1 MKKVNKRLVITGVIA
16 TVLIVLMTATLVVYA
31 AFKFS
36 KTVEDDDSIIGG
48 VEINNR
54 SIISYAQ
61 EYDTPTASSDFTTE
75 FFRKCKLRTDSVCNV
90 EGLKLSKDSSNNVSI
105 SVARATAYNSKNE
118 LITIQAIDSNQKLQL
133 TSTTS
138 GATFNL
144 TLSFTFNTPQNENP
158 TIATATII
166 SGGSSYE
173 VVVGMDGL
181 SLFIF
186 DKTIGKKTV
195 TNTIDLD
202 SSDSGKIEAYA
213 SARTKY
219 YASVYNAGGYS
230 QPYLGQI
237 ALQFEITPEIPVYVR
252 IHIQDSWES
261 ERFTTDTESKKTI
274 IAKDK
279 IDGKSPFAVT
289 DTNWYYDESNN
300 IAYLKTMITPSKY
313 IASDT
318 IPVGKTVGDF
328 KSITNTFDVS
338 KGYFYNDTSSQAR
351 STITKVQVSFT
362 VDVVQ
367 ANRVQALWGID
378 PSTLS
383 N

>member
-1 MKKVNKRLVITGVIA
+1 MKKLNIRILITVVITS
-16 TVLIVLMTATLVVYA
+16 VLVVLMSLTIVYA
-31 AFKFS
+31 SFVFS
-36 KTVEDDDSIIGG
+36 KTVEETDATIGG

-61 EYDTPTASSDFTTE
+61 EYETPTSADDFTAT

-90 EGLKLSKDSSNNVSI
+90 EGLKVNEDASDNVTI
-105 SVARATAYNSKNE
+105 SAARATAYNSANQTV
-118 LITIQAIDSNQKLQL
+118 TIQTVDSNKKLQL
-133 TSTTS
+133 TSTTE
-138 GATFNL
+138 GASFNM
-144 TLSFTFNTPQNENP
+144 TLSFTFTNPQNENP
-158 TIATATII
+158 TIDTATII
-166 SGGSSYE
+166 SGGTSYE

-186 DKTIGKKTV
+186 DKTIGKKQV
-195 TNTIDLD
+195 TKTIDLD
-202 SSDSGKIEAYA
+202 SSESGKIEAYA

-219 YASVYNAGGYS
+219 YQSVYTAGGYS

-261 ERFTTDTESKKTI
+261 ERFTTDSESKKTI
-274 IAKDK
+274 IPKDK

-289 DTNWYYDESNN
+289 DTNWYYDEAKN
-300 IAYLKTMITPSKY
+300 IAYLKTIVNPTKY
-313 IASDT
+313 VASDT
-318 IPVGKTVGDF
+318 LPAGKKVGDF
-328 KSITNTFDVS
+328 KSIINTFDVS